1 MKTHKPT
8 TIYETTSYVTAMS
21 CNPTGDAVASA
32 HLDGTVYVFWFENA
46 DRGAHLI
53 IRHSCVPFALA
64 WGTSIVVAGNNNQ
77 VVFYDEDGGEEQNF
91 DMSETPDGNCDY
103 FYFHC
108 FLFSVLIIHILNC

>member
-1 MKTHKPT
+1 MKIGQMKTHKPT

-21 CNPTGDAVASA
+21 CNPAGDAVASA

-64 WGTSIVVAGNNNQ
+64 WVNLT
-77 VVFYDEDGGEEQNF
+77 QNI
-91 DMSETPDGNCDY
+91 N
-103 FYFHC
+103 H
-108 FLFSVLIIHILNC
+108 